1 MAEPSRERSAVRR
14 LAAGIVLL
22 GGASALWVPGFA
34 SPYNWLDLLSSSSI
48 TALFA
53 LGLLVV
59 LMAGEL
65 DISFTAV
72 ASISQFLLAVV
83 LARQDIGWI
92 GTLVVSALVGLLLG
106 LVNGVVTT
114 WLRAPPIITTI
125 ALLNVYGGLLAL
137 VSRGEMLYDFPE
149 FFTSTA
155 IGRIGGYPLTLQT
168 LALAVTAVLTA
179 LLLKAT
185 NLGRILRAV
194 GGNRDAA
201 LRLGINGTAVNLLAY
216 GYLGLVS
223 GIAGLA
229 QAQLLQA
236 VTPGSL
242 IGRELDVVAATIL
255 GGASLA
261 GGRGGVVGTLL
272 GVLFI
277 ALIGNILVLSGVSPY
292 WHQAVTGAIVLAA
305 VAPIAWRRARPA
317 LAEAA

>member
-1 MAEPSRERSAVRR
+1 MAESSRERSAVHR

-59 LMAGEL
+59 LIAGEL

-83 LARQDIGWI
+83 LARQDIGWA
-92 GTLVVSALVGLLLG
+92 GTILLSALVGLLLG
-106 LVNGVVTT
+106 LVNGAVTT

-125 ALLNVYGGLLAL
+125 ALLNVYGGVLAL

-155 IGRIGGYPLTLQT
+155 IARVGSYPLTLQT
-168 LALAVTAVLTA
+168 LALAVTAVVTA
-179 LLLKAT
+179 LLLRTT
-185 NLGRILRAV
+185 NLGRILRAA

-201 LRLGINGTAVNLLAY
+201 LRLGVNGTAVNLLAY
-216 GYLGLVS
+216 GYLGLLS

-261 GGRGGVVGTLL
+261 GGRGNVAGTLL

-292 WHQAVTGAIVLAA
+292 WHQAVTGAIVLVA
-305 VAPIAWRRARPA
+305 VAPIVWRRARPA
-317 LAEAA
+317 VVEAI

>member
-1 MAEPSRERSAVRR
+1 MAEPSREKSAVRR

-22 GGASALWVPGFA
+22 GGAAALWVPGFA

-83 LARQDIGWI
+83 LARQDIGWA
-92 GTLVVSALVGLLLG
+92 GTIAFSALVGLLLG
-106 LVNGVVTT
+106 LLNGVVTT

-155 IGRIGGYPLTLQT
+155 IARVGGYPLTLQT
-168 LALAVTAVLTA
+168 LALLATAVATA
-179 LLLKAT
+179 LLLRAT
-185 NLGRILRAV
+185 NLGRILRAA

-201 LRLGINGTAVNLLAY
+201 LRLGVNGMAVNLLAY

-305 VAPIAWRRARPA
+305 VAPIAWRRVRPA
-317 LAEAA
+317 VAEAA